1 MTQPSD
7 FKAAVASLLNSF
19 ADAANALADEL
30 VTSVTDSNQ
39 YGVSTSSGGVSPGTV
54 SAPAAPSIPV
64 AEPTATNVVAAV
76 LPDGTP
82 APVPAPSV
90 DPASVSAPT
99 ADTTVS
105 PGATD
110 STDSISTSTV
120 GSPVTTSDA
129 TPPL

>member
-82 APVPAPSV
+82 APVTAPSV
-90 DPASVSAPT
+90 DPAT
-99 ADTTVS
+99 ADTSVS

-110 STDSISTSTV
+110 SSDSISTSTV
-120 GSPVTTSDA
+120 SSPVTTSDA